1 MHMAMVAGLLRGI
14 SLYWVDMNRWHSLPV
29 VGIPEQ
35 PFESAGAFER
45 ESEHVGMA
53 AELEV
58 ASRPDIGV
66 LTQKVL
72 KEERVPGRA
81 QMAFRSHHAARIKTR
96 SKARGKR
103 QGSHASPAKTRQ
115 VASAESVQYS
125 EERLVKHDLSELC

>member
-1 MHMAMVAGLLRGI
+1 MAMVAGLLRGI
-14 SLYWVDMNRWHSLPV
+14 SSYWVDLNRWHCRWL
-29 VGIPEQ
+29 
-35 PFESAGAFER
+35 AFLNNLLNPQEHLKER
-45 ESEHVGMA
+45 AST
-53 AELEV
+53 LEWLLNWFQV
-58 ASRPDIGV
+58 ASGPGPASVGV

-96 SKARGKR
+96 NKARVKR

-125 EERLVKHDLSELC
+125 DCIEE